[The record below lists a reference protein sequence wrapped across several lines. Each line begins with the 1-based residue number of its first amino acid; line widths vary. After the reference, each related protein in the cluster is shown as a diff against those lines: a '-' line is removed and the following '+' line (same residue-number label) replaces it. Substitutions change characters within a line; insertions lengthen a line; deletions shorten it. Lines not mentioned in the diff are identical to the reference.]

1 MQQLE
6 IQECKIELIYLTN
19 ESMHSHQDIEVV
31 YMIDDE
37 AEVLTE
43 KPFTLKKN
51 DIAVINSGEEHM
63 IRCRQNAIAFRLLI
77 PYRLVGKLSSD
88 ESIYFQC
95 NSVVYPSNNYSSIE
109 RLLER
114 LLLDYLKINMADLSG
129 ISSILFQII
138 HELFENFRADRNR
151 IGAYSGNKQRDK
163 IDRILNYI
171 HLHYFEPLG
180 LPEIAER
187 FNMTETYLSR
197 YFKEKAGQNFVNY
210 LNDVRLKN
218 AVADLCQTDKSI
230 TEIALDHGFSTP
242 SVFNRYFKS
251 KYDKTPSEYRKE
263 VLGSR
268 KSQENRHPANPGP
281 PF

>member
-1 MQQLE
+1 MTDARDDIVSCILFY
-6 IQECKIELIYLTN
+6 CL
-19 ESMHSHQDIEVV
+19 HSHHETRKSWCI
-31 YMIDDE
+31 I
-37 AEVLTE
+37 
-43 KPFTLKKN
+43 
-51 DIAVINSGEEHM
+51 VIK
-63 IRCRQNAIAFRLLI
+63 CD
-77 PYRLVGKLSSD
+77 VSS
-88 ESIYFQC
+88 F
-95 NSVVYPSNNYSSIE
+95 E

-114 LLLDYLKINMADLSG
+114 LLLDYLKVNTADLSG

-138 HELFENFRADRNR
+138 YELFENFRADRNK

-218 AVADLCQTDKSI
+218 AVADLCQTDK
-230 TEIALDHGFSTP
+230 LLQL
-242 SVFNRYFKS
+242 SVR
-251 KYDKTPSEYRKE
+251 
-263 VLGSR
+263 V
-268 KSQENRHPANPGP
+268 
-281 PF
+281 

>member
-1 MQQLE
+1 MQRLE
-6 IQECKIELIYLTN
+6 IQDCKIELIYLTN

-31 YMIDDE
+31 YMIDSE
-37 AEVLTE
+37 AEYLTE
-43 KPFTLKKN
+43 NPFTLKKS

-63 IRCRQNAIAFRLLI
+63 IRCRRDAIVFRLLI
-77 PYRLVGKLSSD
+77 PYRLAGKLSSD
-88 ESIYFQC
+88 ESIFFQC
-95 NSVVYPSNNYSSIE
+95 NSVLYPSYNYSNLE

-114 LLLDYLKINMADLSG
+114 LLLDYLKVNKADLSG
-129 ISSILFQII
+129 ISSILFQVI
-138 HELFENFRADRNR
+138 HELFENFKRDRNKS
-151 IGAYSGNKQRDK
+151 GVSTGNKQRAK

-171 HLHYFEPLG
+171 HSHYFEPLS

-197 YFKEKAGQNFVNY
+197 YFKEKVGQNYVNY

-218 AVADLCQTDKSI
+218 AVTDLSQTDQSI

-251 KYDKTPSEYRKE
+251 KYGKTPSEYRKE
-263 VLGSR
+263 VLGSSR
-268 KSQENRHPANPGP
+268 E
-281 PF
+281 

>member
-6 IQECKIELIYLTN
+6 LQECKIELIYMTN

-31 YMIDDE
+31 YMLDNE

-43 KPFTLKKN
+43 TPFKLKKN

-95 NSVVYPSNNYSSIE
+95 NSVEYPSNNYSSFE

-114 LLLDYLKINMADLSG
+114 LLLDYLKVNMADLSG

-138 HELFENFRADRNR
+138 HELFENFRADKNK

-197 YFKEKAGQNFVNY
+197 YFKEKTAP
-210 LNDVRLKN
+210 RK
-218 AVADLCQTDKSI
+218 KW
-230 TEIALDHGFSTP
+230 
-242 SVFNRYFKS
+242 SVI
-251 KYDKTPSEYRKE
+251 P
-263 VLGSR
+263 
-268 KSQENRHPANPGP
+268 
-281 PF
+281 